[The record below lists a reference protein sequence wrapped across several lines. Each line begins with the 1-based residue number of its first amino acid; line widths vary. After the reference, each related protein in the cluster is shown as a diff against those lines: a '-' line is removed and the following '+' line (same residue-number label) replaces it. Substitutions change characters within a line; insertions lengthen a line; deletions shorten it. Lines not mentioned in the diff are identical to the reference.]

1 MTDAGILSHDLHMMI
16 GRLRIPSTL
25 ARPAEWLLLAGLLLR
40 AAIPAGYMLD
50 YAALEQGSSPVVMCP
65 SGFPLLDLGDAHHD
79 HDANGGETVDS
90 RGVQCV
96 FAAAA
101 MLAVAFIAL
110 GLMLAARDLLWKL
123 PLPAESARRRF
134 PPGLNWRSRAPPA
147 LA

>member
-1 MTDAGILSHDLHMMI
+1 MRQAY
-16 GRLRIPSTL
+16 RIPRISL
-25 ARPAEWLLLAGLLLR
+25 RLAEWLLLAGLLLR

-65 SGFPLLDLGDAHHD
+65 SGFPLLDLGHAHHD
-79 HDANGGETVDS
+79 HDAGGGETVDS
-90 RGVQCV
+90 RGVQCI

-110 GLMLAARDLLWKL
+110 GLLTAARDLSWRLL
-123 PLPAESARRRF
+123 PPAEADRHHF
-134 PPGLNWRSRAPPA
+134 PPGCSWLSRAPPS